1 MCVIVGVRLCV
12 GGVSLSVCC
21 AVLCYTFV
29 FVVHSSNLCVSMYS
43 PGIEIP
49 LTCVNDLCST
59 LMTLVKQ
66 ITGEADTDAL

>member
-1 MCVIVGVRLCV
+1 M
-12 GGVSLSVCC
+12 CC
-21 AVLCYTFV
+21 AVLA
-29 FVVHSSNLCVSMYS
+29 FVVHSSKLTISMYS

-66 ITGEADTDAL
+66 ITGEADTDAQ